1 MILRSAFLCPPRR
14 RENPPLKSQERVFP
28 DPILIFLDRYYIW
41 KSVPTGLFIALFGYL
56 LGSIPTGLIVSRIFA
71 NADPREKG
79 SKNIGATN
87 IFRTMGKPLGLLTL
101 VGDVLKGVIPTV
113 VAMHWD
119 LANQWGFS
127 RDVWIALASL
137 SPFLGHVFSIF
148 LGFKGGKGVATALG
162 VYLPISTISV
172 LVECLIFLG
181 IVWKWRFIS
190 LGSIICAMTIPIL
203 IAFFR
208 SDSQAYFIVS
218 VIIAALILYRHQS
231 NIARLL
237 QGTENKWKA

>member
-1 MILRSAFLCPPRR
+1 VPIGIL
-14 RENPPLKSQERVFP
+14 
-28 DPILIFLDRYYIW
+28 
-41 KSVPTGLFIALFGYL
+41 IALFGYL
-56 LGSIPTGLIVSRIFA
+56 LGSVPTGLLLTKLFSKV
-71 NADPREKG
+71 DPRKTG

-87 IFRTMGKPLGLLTL
+87 IFRTAGKALGILTL

-113 VAMHWD
+113 IAMHLVPAD
-119 LANQWGFS
+119 QWGLS
-127 RDVWIALASL
+127 RHVWIALAGL

-172 LVECLIFLG
+172 LIEFLIFAG
-181 IVWKWRFIS
+181 IVWKWRYIS
-190 LGSIICAMTIPIL
+190 LGSITCATTIPIL

-208 SDSQAYFIVS
+208 NESQAYFIVS
-218 VIIAALILYRHQS
+218 VMIAALILYRHQS
-231 NIARLL
+231 NISRLL

>member
-1 MILRSAFLCPPRR
+1 M
-14 RENPPLKSQERVFP
+14 
-28 DPILIFLDRYYIW
+28 PIGI
-41 KSVPTGLFIALFGYL
+41 FIALFGYL
-56 LGSIPTGLIVSRIFA
+56 LGSVPTGLLLTKLFSKV
-71 NADPREKG
+71 DPRKTG

-87 IFRTMGKPLGLLTL
+87 IFRTAGKALGILTL

-113 VAMHWD
+113 IAMHLVPAD
-119 LANQWGFS
+119 QWGLS
-127 RDVWIALASL
+127 RHVWIALAGL

-162 VYLPISTISV
+162 FYLPISTISV
-172 LVECLIFLG
+172 LIEFLIFAG

-190 LGSIICAMTIPIL
+190 LGSITCAITISIL

-231 NIARLL
+231 NISRLL
-237 QGTENKWKA
+237 QGTESKWKA